1 MDSLGKKIKDL
12 RTKSGYTQ
20 TELAKM
26 LDVST
31 SAVSMYEMDRREP
44 NNEKLRKMCGI
55 FGVSPE
61 YFLGGN
67 ENFGQKKEISAIL
80 EGIKCQLDN
89 ADGLMLNG
97 DPINDEDKE
106 KLFDAMLVAV
116 NVMFGGKIK
125 LSERKGKDEEK
136 DNRIGSETE

>member
-20 TELAKM
+20 SELAKM

-44 NNEKLRKMCGI
+44 NNGKLRKMCEI
-55 FGVSPE
+55 FGVSSD
-61 YFLGGN
+61 YFLGN
-67 ENFGQKKEISAIL
+67 DRAQGQNREISTIL
-80 EGIKCQLDN
+80 EGIKYQLDS

-97 DPINDEDKE
+97 DPINEEDKE

-125 LSERKGKDEEK
+125 LTERKGKDEEEN
-136 DNRIGSETE
+136 NRIGTKTE